1 MKGNNHK
8 SVEQDKIIKWHSKV
22 RATVHGAISVV
33 NAVATGNGSALGISL
48 KVTAEVGL
56 SNEGP
61 RVNGLSKI
69 KQKDRPFIRRI
80 IQRSIPEQVIRKQ
93 AITVEIQSEIPMG
106 VGLKSSSAV
115 SNAVSLACHRLIAEE
130 EEEDLDD
137 NIVLNSGIQASVDSK
152 VTITG
157 AYDDATASYFGGL
170 VLTDNHRKRL
180 IAHETAPEDL
190 FAIILIPKHTARG
203 VVSNLGLM
211 SDLFLDAFKLAER
224 KKYWKAMK
232 LNGVLVS
239 AALSYNYQPVKAALQ
254 EGALSASISGN
265 GPAVAAVVQE
275 DCMENVKSGLAASS
289 PDSRIIISKINNQ
302 KAQTEKM
309 I

>member
-8 SVEQDKIIKWHSKV
+8 SVEQDKIIKCHSKV

-130 EEEDLDD
+130 EEDLDD

-190 FAIILIPKHTARG
+190 FAIILIPKYTARG
-203 VVSNLGLM
+203 VISNLGLM

-289 PDSRIIISKINNQ
+289 PESRIIISKINNQ

>member
-8 SVEQDKIIKWHSKV
+8 SVDQDKIIKCHSKV

-61 RVNGLSKI
+61 RVNDLSKI
-69 KQKDRPFIRRI
+69 KQKDQPFIRRI

-130 EEEDLDD
+130 EEDLDD
-137 NIVLNSGIQASVDSK
+137 NLVLNSGIHASVDSK

-190 FAIILIPKHTARG
+190 FAIILIPKYTARG

>member
-8 SVEQDKIIKWHSKV
+8 SVDQDKIIKCHSKV

-115 SNAVSLACHRLIAEE
+115 SNAVSLACRRLITEE
-130 EEEDLDD
+130 EEELDD

-180 IAHETAPEDL
+180 IAHETAPEGL
-190 FAIILIPKHTARG
+190 FAIILIPKYTARG

>member
-8 SVEQDKIIKWHSKV
+8 SVEQDKIIKCHSKV

-115 SNAVSLACHRLIAEE
+115 SNAVSLACHRLIT

-190 FAIILIPKHTARG
+190 FAIILIPKYTARG

>member
-8 SVEQDKIIKWHSKV
+8 SVEQDKIIKCHSKV

-48 KVTAEVGL
+48 KVIAEVGL

-93 AITVEIQSEIPMG
+93 AITVEIQSDIPMG

-115 SNAVSLACHRLIAEE
+115 SNAVSLACHRLITEE
-130 EEEDLDD
+130 EKDLDD
-137 NIVLNSGIQASVDSK
+137 VIVLNSGIQASVDSK

-190 FAIILIPKHTARG
+190 FAIILIPKYTARG

-275 DCMENVKSGLAASS
+275 DYIENVKSGLAASS

>member
-1 MKGNNHK
+1 MKGNNHN
-8 SVEQDKIIKWHSKV
+8 SVEQDKIIKCHSKV

-61 RVNGLSKI
+61 RVNDLSKI

-115 SNAVSLACHRLIAEE
+115 SNAVSLACHRLITE

-190 FAIILIPKHTARG
+190 FAIILIPKYTARG

-211 SDLFLDAFKLAER
+211 SDLFSDAFKLAER

-239 AALSYNYQPVKAALQ
+239 AALSYNYKPVKAALQ

-265 GPAVAAVVQE
+265 GPAVAAIVQE
-275 DCMENVKSGLAASS
+275 DYMENVKSGLAASS

>member
-1 MKGNNHK
+1 MKDNNRK
-8 SVEQDKIIKWHSKV
+8 SEEQDNNIKCHSKV
-22 RATVHGAISVV
+22 RATVHGAISIV

-48 KVTAEVGL
+48 KVTAQVGL
-56 SNEGP
+56 SNQGLG
-61 RVNGLSKI
+61 VNGLSKI
-69 KQKDRPFIRRI
+69 KRKDRLFISKI

-115 SNAVSLACHRLIAEE
+115 SNAVSLACHRLITD
-130 EEEDLDD
+130 EDLDD

-152 VTITG
+152 LTITG
-157 AYDDATASYFGGL
+157 AYDDSTASYFGGL
-170 VLTDNHRKRL
+170 VLTDNYRKRL

-190 FAIILIPKHTARG
+190 FAIILIPKYPARG
-203 VVSNLGLM
+203 IVSNLGLM
-211 SDLFLDAFKLAER
+211 SDLFLDAFKLAEER
-224 KKYWKAMK
+224 KYWKAMK

-239 AALSYNYQPVKAALQ
+239 AALSYNYEPVKVALQ
-254 EGALSASISGN
+254 KGALSASISGN
-265 GPAVAAVVQE
+265 GPAVAAVVREEQ
-275 DCMENVKSGLAASS
+275 MENVKSALAESS

>member
-1 MKGNNHK
+1 MKGNNRK
-8 SVEQDKIIKWHSKV
+8 SVEQDKIIECHSKV

-115 SNAVSLACHRLIAEE
+115 SNAVSLACHRLITEE
-130 EEEDLDD
+130 EELDD

-190 FAIILIPKHTARG
+190 FAIILIPKYTARG

>member
-1 MKGNNHK
+1 MKVKNHK
-8 SVEQDKIIKWHSKV
+8 SEEQDKSIKCHSKV

-69 KQKDRPFIRRI
+69 KQKDRPFINKI

-93 AITVEIQSEIPMG
+93 GITVEIQSEIPMG

-115 SNAVSLACHRLIAEE
+115 SNAVSLACHRLIM
-130 EEEDLDD
+130 EEDLDD

-157 AYDDATASYFGGL
+157 AYDDSTASYFGGL
-170 VLTDNHRKRL
+170 VLTDNYRKRL

-190 FAIILIPKHTARG
+190 FAIILIPKYPARG

-211 SDLFLDAFKLAER
+211 SDLFLDAFKLAQK

-265 GPAVAAVVQE
+265 GPAVAAVVHE
-275 DCMENVKSGLAASS
+275 DHMENVKSSLADSS

>member
-8 SVEQDKIIKWHSKV
+8 SVEQDKIIKCHSKV

-33 NAVATGNGSALGISL
+33 NAVTTGNGSALGISL

-115 SNAVSLACHRLIAEE
+115 SNAVSLACHRLITEDEE
-130 EEEDLDD
+130 ELDD
-137 NIVLNSGIQASVDSK
+137 NVVLNSGIQASVDSK

-190 FAIILIPKHTARG
+190 FAIILIPKYTARG

-239 AALSYNYQPVKAALQ
+239 AALSYNYKPVKAALQ

-265 GPAVAAVVQE
+265 GPAVAAVVEE